1 MNDNIFSKLT
11 RLIFVFF
18 GLVFLAIG
26 IAGYIL
32 PGLPGTIFLIISAG
46 LFVRSS
52 PKLYTFVVQNRL
64 FGKQIQEY
72 YATGAIPLRA
82 KILSISSIWAFST
95 ISIIWAPYEWIFDL
109 VILILALAGTAY
121 ILSKPTRI
129 KSN

>member
-1 MNDNIFSKLT
+1 MNDNIFSKLI

-46 LFVRSS
+46 LFGRSS

-82 KILSISSIWAFST
+82 KILSISSIWVFST

>member
-1 MNDNIFSKLT
+1 MNDNIFSKLI

-82 KILSISSIWAFST
+82 KILSISSIWVFST

>member
-1 MNDNIFSKLT
+1 MNDNIFSKLI

-18 GLVFLAIG
+18 GLVFLVIG

-52 PKLYTFVVQNRL
+52 PKLYTFVTQNRL
-64 FGKQIQEY
+64 FGKQLQEY
-72 YATGAIPLRA
+72 FETGAIPLRA
-82 KILSISSIWAFST
+82 KILSLSSIWIFSI
-95 ISIIWAPYEWIFDL
+95 ISISWAPYEWIFDL

-121 ILSKPTRI
+121 ILSKPTRQ

>member
-1 MNDNIFSKLT
+1 MNNNIFSKLI

-18 GLVFLAIG
+18 GLVFLLIG

-52 PKLYTFVVQNRL
+52 PKLYTFVIQNRL
-64 FGKQIQEY
+64 FGKQLQEY
-72 YATGAIPLRA
+72 FATGAIPLRA
-82 KILSISSIWAFST
+82 KILSLSSIWIFSI
-95 ISIIWAPYEWIFDL
+95 ISILWAPYEWIFDL

-121 ILSKPTRI
+121 ILSKPTRQQ
-129 KSN
+129 SN

>member
-1 MNDNIFSKLT
+1 MNDNIFSKLI

-82 KILSISSIWAFST
+82 KILSISSIWVFST
-95 ISIIWAPYEWIFDL
+95 TSIIWAPYEWIFDL
-109 VILILALAGTAY
+109 VILTLALAGTAY
-121 ILSKPTRI
+121 ILRKPTRI